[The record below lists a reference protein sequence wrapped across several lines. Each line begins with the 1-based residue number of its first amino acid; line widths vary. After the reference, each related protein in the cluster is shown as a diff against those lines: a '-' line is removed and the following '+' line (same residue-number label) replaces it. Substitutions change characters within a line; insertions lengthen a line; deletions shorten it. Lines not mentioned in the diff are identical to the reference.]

1 MTDPSRGMQPVLTPA
16 QMAAADQATIAAGT
30 PSMDLMGRAGAACG
44 RVAARMMGGTYG
56 RRVLIVCGKGNN
68 GGDGLVMASWLARR
82 GALCEIVLLADP
94 EELRG
99 DALLSY
105 QQAVQIPGC
114 LFKEWEK
121 VRAKDSDLIVDAM
134 FGTGFKGVLD
144 GRFKAAAQAINASGR
159 PVLAI
164 DIPSGVNGETGAV
177 EGTAVRAHT
186 TITMGALKTGLLL
199 QPGAARAGRVEVADI
214 GILPSALNS
223 DLQLAAISDAL
234 AVMPLRLPTAHKRS
248 VGKVLVVG
256 GSRGMS
262 GAAALAALGA
272 LRTGAGLVRMA
283 VPESLAAQVGQQINE
298 ALTLGLPEHEGKF
311 RLEAAGAVIDICTE
325 VNALAVGPGLG
336 RGAAV
341 NEFVRAILDV
351 VQTPVVLD
359 ADGLT
364 AYAGNPEGLRGRPGP
379 TVLTPHSGELGRLL
393 DREAA
398 RVDAD
403 RLGAAGE
410 AAQRCGAIVLLKGF
424 RTVVAA
430 PGGQAVLV
438 DAGGPILAT
447 GGTGD
452 VLTGAIAALLAGGVD
467 PFVAAWAGA
476 CLHGAAGERL
486 ALTMGDRGALASEV
500 ADALPLVSR
509 R

>member
-1 MTDPSRGMQPVLTPA
+1 MTDPYQPMQPVLTPA
-16 QMAAADQATIAAGT
+16 QMAAADKATIAAGT
-30 PSMDLMGRAGAACG
+30 PSMQLMVQAGAACG
-44 RVAARMMGGTYG
+44 RGAKRMLGGTYG

-68 GGDGLVMASWLARR
+68 GGDGLVMATWLARR
-82 GALCEIVLLADP
+82 GARCTIVLLAKP

-105 QQAVQIPGC
+105 QQAVQTPGC
-114 LFKEWEK
+114 LFKEWE
-121 VRAKDSDLIVDAM
+121 RARPKESDLIVDAM
-134 FGTGFKGVLD
+134 FGTGFKGSLE
-144 GRFKAAAQAINASGR
+144 GRFVQAAEEINASGR

-177 EGTAVRAHT
+177 EGVAIQAHA

-223 DLQLAAISDAL
+223 DLQLATISDAL
-234 AVMPLRLPTAHKRS
+234 AVLPLRLPTAHKRS

-256 GSRGMS
+256 GSQGMS
-262 GAAALAALGA
+262 GAAVLAALGA

-283 VPESLAAQVGQQINE
+283 VPQSLAARVGPQIKE

-311 RLEAAGAVIDICTE
+311 SLEAAGAVIDICTE

-351 VQTPVVLD
+351 VAAPVVLD

-403 RLGAAGE
+403 RLGAARE

-430 PGGQAVLV
+430 PGGQTVLV

-500 ADALPLVSR
+500 ADALPLVMR